1 MGIRLRITN
10 RIELLS
16 DAMLDV
22 ETVRPLL
29 ALFEHDNPQHH
40 KLKRMGFSTKGEPPV
55 YRLWQKTFNPRD
67 DDRVYSFPRGGLALI
82 TAWLDEH
89 PTLEWEGVIV
99 DETTLGDADLTG
111 AIPEHRVELR
121 PYQRTSVDKL
131 IAAGSGILRAPTAAG
146 KTCIAFALASELNL
160 PTVIVCPNGAI
171 FDLWIKRAETELG
184 LKGDALGIIRAS
196 VCRIRPLTI
205 AMQKTIAVQGSQA
218 WRSAFGVVIIDECFA
233 GETAVLMEDGTK
245 KHIAEIE
252 VGDTVALGGKVVAT
266 RAMDYGGEVFVMD
279 GTRVT
284 ANHPYATQR
293 GWVAVKSLVRGDDV
307 YYDPSHDLRSLRR
320 EASEDQPAGNLPP
333 TRLLQDVRPGDGAV
347 QSVRA
352 LGANGLARGS
362 RDRRMCAGDRG
373 VERGLDDEGG
383 RAARLEVSRNQTP
396 GADCFVQEALAGPE
410 VSRKVFQV
418 DVKGPARTVLS
429 SGGDSCFQGD
439 CAEVA
444 RREEDKGFRGPF
456 ARQRDAGDCIRGGDV
471 SPVEG
476 GRVRARSRGDDGL
489 EEAGA
494 ATPLQVGPGE
504 RLEEDCAGAGRE
516 QSSPPLAEG
525 ERCPEG
531 QVAEIERLAG
541 TTLPGAVRLQRD
553 GASLPVSLGVKKL
566 RVFNFQTEN
575 GVYVAG
581 GILVHNCQ
589 FAAARTYVEAID
601 PFTARHRFGI
611 SADER
616 RKDGREFLTHD
627 LFGPVVHDID
637 REVLVEA
644 GHIMDV
650 EIMVIPTE
658 FRADWYSSDAAG
670 EKRWNGK
677 EMVTMPAG
685 GAGGFGRLLEELSAD
700 EERSQL
706 AVDAAALE
714 ILEGGQMFV
723 MATRR
728 EHCRMLDAMLA
739 ARGFKSG
746 LMMGGPADRAE
757 FLKSHAALSDGSY
770 DAAIGT
776 VQAIGTGVDMPNI
789 AGVVVA
795 APIGNNRQ
803 LFNQVRGR
811 AARRATDG
819 KAKRLY
825 YLWDRNVF
833 PTHLKNLVKWNPTVR
848 VKLGADWLEP
858 KEYFRR
864 RPLPG
869 TPKAALLARR
879 A

>member
-1 MGIRLRITN
+1 MGIRLRLTN

-218 WRSAFGVVIIDECFA
+218 WRSAFGVVIIDEA
-233 GETAVLMEDGTK
+233 
-245 KHIAEIE
+245 
-252 VGDTVALGGKVVAT
+252 
-266 RAMDYGGEVFVMD
+266 
-279 GTRVT
+279 
-284 ANHPYATQR
+284 
-293 GWVAVKSLVRGDDV
+293 
-307 YYDPSHDLRSLRR
+307 
-320 EASEDQPAGNLPP
+320 
-333 TRLLQDVRPGDGAV
+333 
-347 QSVRA
+347 
-352 LGANGLARGS
+352 
-362 RDRRMCAGDRG
+362 
-373 VERGLDDEGG
+373 
-383 RAARLEVSRNQTP
+383 
-396 GADCFVQEALAGPE
+396 
-410 VSRKVFQV
+410 
-418 DVKGPARTVLS
+418 
-429 SGGDSCFQGD
+429 
-439 CAEVA
+439 
-444 RREEDKGFRGPF
+444 
-456 ARQRDAGDCIRGGDV
+456 
-471 SPVEG
+471 
-476 GRVRARSRGDDGL
+476 
-489 EEAGA
+489 
-494 ATPLQVGPGE
+494 
-504 RLEEDCAGAGRE
+504 
-516 QSSPPLAEG
+516 
-525 ERCPEG
+525 
-531 QVAEIERLAG
+531 
-541 TTLPGAVRLQRD
+541 
-553 GASLPVSLGVKKL
+553 
-566 RVFNFQTEN
+566 
-575 GVYVAG
+575 
-581 GILVHNCQ
+581 Q

-601 PFTARHRFGI
+601 PFTARHRFAV

-616 RKDGREFLTHD
+616 RKDNREFLTHA
-627 LFGPVVHDID
+627 LFGNIAHEIN
-637 REVLVEA
+637 REALVEA

-658 FRADWYSSDAAG
+658 FRADWYSSDDAA
-670 EKRWNGK
+670 EKKLRWNG
-677 EMVTMPAG
+677 EAMVPMSD
-685 GAGGFGRLLEELSAD
+685 AGGFGKLLEAISSD

-746 LMMGGPADRAE
+746 LMMGGTADRAE

-811 AARRATDG
+811 AARKASDG
-819 KAKRLY
+819 KTKRLY

-833 PTHLKNLVKWNPTVR
+833 PGHLKNLVKWNPTVR
-848 VKLGADWLEP
+848 VKLGSDWLEP